1 MTRFAIGQPV
11 SRTEDP
17 RLLRGGGRYMDDVT
31 LPRQSH
37 AVFLRSPHAHA
48 RILSIDCDEAR
59 AMPGVLL
66 VLTGADYEA
75 DGLGGITCAVPN
87 LTRRDGSPM
96 YRPPHP
102 GMWADRVRIVGDP
115 VAIIV
120 AETLDQARDAAEMIA
135 VDYTPLP
142 VIADTATAANDE
154 SGTLWEDCP
163 ENEAF
168 LFQAGDAAA
177 TEAGF
182 AKADHVVKQR
192 IVINRVAT
200 VSMEPRGCN
209 ASYDPMADSYTVYA
223 GVQRPHGLRKDLAE
237 NFFHQP
243 EHKFRVHSN
252 DVGGSFGMKGG
263 TYVEYPLALW
273 ASTKIG
279 RPVKWA
285 SDRSESFASDEHARD
300 NITEAELALSKDG
313 DFLALR
319 VKTTVNIGAYLAT
332 MGPQPAIGNIG
343 TLAGVYTTPA
353 IHVAVTGA
361 FSNTNPTSPYRGAGR
376 PEAAYVIERLI
387 DTAAREMNI
396 DRVALRRRNMIP
408 ADAFPYQ
415 TGLTFKY
422 DSGDFETIMDKALTM
437 VDYAGFEARR
447 AEAAARGKRRGIGFS
462 CTIEQAGGRSMQEVA
477 ELRFEASGTATL
489 YIGTVNHGQGHDTI
503 YKQILSEHLGMEMED
518 IRVVEGDTDRVTFGI
533 GTFGSRSTS
542 MGGSAIVLAADK
554 IAAKGKRIAAH
565 MLETSEADI
574 GFAEGRFTVAGTD
587 RSVTLREVA
596 RAAFMMT
603 ALPADIEPG
612 FSETGTFVPEVSNF
626 PNGTHVCEVEVD
638 PETGAVSMQRYA
650 VVDDVGTVINPLLLK
665 GQIYGGIAQ
674 GVGQILKEDIAYDP
688 DSGQLLTGSFMDYAM
703 PRADDFCNI
712 AIESHPVPTPTNPL
726 GAKGAGEAGTVGA
739 MPATMNAIIDA
750 LAPLGVTHIDLPATP
765 ERIWRAIQEAQQ

>member
-1 MTRFAIGQPV
+1 
-11 SRTEDP
+11 
-17 RLLRGGGRYMDDVT
+17 
-31 LPRQSH
+31 
-37 AVFLRSPHAHA
+37 
-48 RILSIDCDEAR
+48 
-59 AMPGVLL
+59 
-66 VLTGADYEA
+66 VLTGADYAA
-75 DGLGGITCAVPN
+75 DGLGVINCAVPN

-96 YRPPHP
+96 YRPSHP
-102 GMWADRVRIVGDP
+102 AMQPERVRIVGDP

-120 AETLDQARDAAEMIA
+120 AETLLQARDAAEMIA
-135 VDYTPLP
+135 VEYDPLP
-142 VIADTATAANDE
+142 VIADTATAANGE
-154 SGTLWEDCP
+154 SGTLWDDCP

-168 LFQAGDAAA
+168 LFTVGDAAA

-182 AKADHVVKQR
+182 AKADHVVKQH

-209 ASYDPMADSYTVYA
+209 ASYDPLADTYTVYA
-223 GVQRPHGLRKDLAE
+223 GVQRTHGLRRDLAE
-237 NFFHQP
+237 NFFHLP
-243 EHKFRVHSN
+243 EHQFRVHSN

-263 TYVEYPLALW
+263 TYVEYPLTLW
-273 ASTKIG
+273 ASRKIG

-285 SDRSESFASDEHARD
+285 CDRSESFASDEHARD
-300 NITEAELALSKDG
+300 NVTDAELALSRDG

-319 VKTTVNIGAYLAT
+319 VKTTVNVGAYLAT
-332 MGPQPAIGNIG
+332 MGPQPGIGNVG

-361 FSNTNPTSPYRGAGR
+361 FTNMNPTSPYRGAGR

-387 DTAAREMNI
+387 DTAAREMGI
-396 DRVALRRRNMIP
+396 DRVEIRRRNMIP
-408 ADAFPYQ
+408 ADAMPYQ

-422 DSGDFETIMDKALTM
+422 DSGEFETIMDKALAM
-437 VDYAGFEARR
+437 ADWAGFEARR
-447 AEAAARGKRRGIGFS
+447 AEAASRGKLRGIGFS

-477 ELRFEASGTATL
+477 ELRFEPSGSATL
-489 YIGTVNHGQGHDTI
+489 YIGTVSHGQGHDTI

-542 MGGSAIVLAADK
+542 MGGSAIVLAAEK
-554 IAAKGKRIAAH
+554 IIAKGKRIAAH
-565 MLETSEADI
+565 MLETSESDI
-574 GFAEGRFTVAGTD
+574 EFAAGKFTVAGTD
-587 RSVTLREVA
+587 RSVGLREVA
-596 RAAFMMT
+596 RSAFMMT
-603 ALPADIEPG
+603 ALPKDIEPG

-626 PNGTHVCEVEVD
+626 PNGTHVCEVEID
-638 PETGAVSMQRYA
+638 PDTGAVSMQRYS

-688 DSGQLLTGSFMDYAM
+688 QSGQLLTGSFMDYAM
-703 PRADDFCNI
+703 PRADDFCDF
-712 AIESHPVPTPTNPL
+712 AVESHPVPTPTNPL

-750 LAPLGVTHIDLPATP
+750 LSPLGVTYLDLPATP
-765 ERIWRAIQEAQQ
+765 ERIWRAIRDARG

>member
-1 MTRFAIGQPV
+1 
-11 SRTEDP
+11 
-17 RLLRGGGRYMDDVT
+17 
-31 LPRQSH
+31 
-37 AVFLRSPHAHA
+37 
-48 RILSIDCDEAR
+48 
-59 AMPGVLL
+59 
-66 VLTGADYEA
+66 
-75 DGLGGITCAVPN
+75 
-87 LTRRDGSPM
+87 
-96 YRPPHP
+96 
-102 GMWADRVRIVGDP
+102 
-115 VAIIV
+115 
-120 AETLDQARDAAEMIA
+120 
-135 VDYTPLP
+135 
-142 VIADTATAANDE
+142 
-154 SGTLWEDCP
+154 
-163 ENEAF
+163 
-168 LFQAGDAAA
+168 
-177 TEAGF
+177 
-182 AKADHVVKQR
+182 
-192 IVINRVAT
+192 
-200 VSMEPRGCN
+200 
-209 ASYDPMADSYTVYA
+209 
-223 GVQRPHGLRKDLAE
+223 
-237 NFFHQP
+237 
-243 EHKFRVHSN
+243 
-252 DVGGSFGMKGG
+252 
-263 TYVEYPLALW
+263 
-273 ASTKIG
+273 
-279 RPVKWA
+279 
-285 SDRSESFASDEHARD
+285 
-300 NITEAELALSKDG
+300 
-313 DFLALR
+313 
-319 VKTTVNIGAYLAT
+319 
-332 MGPQPAIGNIG
+332 
-343 TLAGVYTTPA
+343 
-353 IHVAVTGA
+353 
-361 FSNTNPTSPYRGAGR
+361 
-376 PEAAYVIERLI
+376 
-387 DTAAREMNI
+387 
-396 DRVALRRRNMIP
+396 MIP

-437 VDYAGFEARR
+437 ADYAGFEARR

-703 PRADDFCNI
+703 PRADDFCDI

>member
-1 MTRFAIGQPV
+1 
-11 SRTEDP
+11 
-17 RLLRGGGRYMDDVT
+17 
-31 LPRQSH
+31 
-37 AVFLRSPHAHA
+37 
-48 RILSIDCDEAR
+48 
-59 AMPGVLL
+59 
-66 VLTGADYEA
+66 
-75 DGLGGITCAVPN
+75 
-87 LTRRDGSPM
+87 
-96 YRPPHP
+96 
-102 GMWADRVRIVGDP
+102 
-115 VAIIV
+115 
-120 AETLDQARDAAEMIA
+120 
-135 VDYTPLP
+135 
-142 VIADTATAANDE
+142 
-154 SGTLWEDCP
+154 
-163 ENEAF
+163 
-168 LFQAGDAAA
+168 
-177 TEAGF
+177 
-182 AKADHVVKQR
+182 
-192 IVINRVAT
+192 
-200 VSMEPRGCN
+200 
-209 ASYDPMADSYTVYA
+209 
-223 GVQRPHGLRKDLAE
+223 
-237 NFFHQP
+237 
-243 EHKFRVHSN
+243 
-252 DVGGSFGMKGG
+252 
-263 TYVEYPLALW
+263 
-273 ASTKIG
+273 
-279 RPVKWA
+279 
-285 SDRSESFASDEHARD
+285 
-300 NITEAELALSKDG
+300 
-313 DFLALR
+313 
-319 VKTTVNIGAYLAT
+319 
-332 MGPQPAIGNIG
+332 
-343 TLAGVYTTPA
+343 
-353 IHVAVTGA
+353 
-361 FSNTNPTSPYRGAGR
+361 
-376 PEAAYVIERLI
+376 
-387 DTAAREMNI
+387 
-396 DRVALRRRNMIP
+396 
-408 ADAFPYQ
+408 
-415 TGLTFKY
+415 
-422 DSGDFETIMDKALTM
+422 
-437 VDYAGFEARR
+437 
-447 AEAAARGKRRGIGFS
+447 
-462 CTIEQAGGRSMQEVA
+462 
-477 ELRFEASGTATL
+477 
-489 YIGTVNHGQGHDTI
+489 
-503 YKQILSEHLGMEMED
+503 MEMED